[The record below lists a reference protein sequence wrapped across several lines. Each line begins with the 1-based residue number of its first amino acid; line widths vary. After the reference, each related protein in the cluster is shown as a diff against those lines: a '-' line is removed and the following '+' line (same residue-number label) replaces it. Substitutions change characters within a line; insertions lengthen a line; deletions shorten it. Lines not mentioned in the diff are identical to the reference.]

1 MTRTKDGIGKCL
13 LLPIVYGFQ
22 DSELNH
28 MDGIGDGNKKVP
40 PVPGDDS
47 IIFGAMNHPPTQ
59 RTTFNH
65 EATITTWGSPT

>member
-1 MTRTKDGIGKCL
+1 M
-13 LLPIVYGFQ
+13 

-47 IIFGAMNHPPTQ
+47 IIFRAMNHPPTQ
-59 RTTFNH
+59 CTTFNH